1 MPAPPCCLESG
12 RASLWA
18 YSIAHLP
25 PLGSETSILSRPRIF
40 HLAPPYSGTTLPETL
55 SNSKL
60 IGSSSTGVKEKWQH
74 TCCVLSDFNS
84 ISAMGMCDK
93 PGQPAAAGVCV
104 CVCVCALSYVWLF
117 ATPRTIAHQGPQSM
131 GFPRQEYWSLPFPTP
146 MDLPDL
152 GLVPTSFVS
161 PALAGSG
168 FFRTAPPGWEAFDLI
183 QAIFI
188 LRTYQGFSLRKPHIS
203 SGFASEL

>member
-104 CVCVCALSYVWLF
+104 CVCARAQLRLTLCNSKDN
-117 ATPRTIAHQGPQSM
+117 S
-131 GFPRQEYWSLPFPTP
+131 
-146 MDLPDL
+146 
-152 GLVPTSFVS
+152 
-161 PALAGSG
+161 
-168 FFRTAPPGWEAFDLI
+168 PPGSSVHGI
-183 QAIFI
+183 SQARI
-188 LRTYQGFSLRKPHIS
+188 LEFAIS
-203 SGFASEL
+203 YSKGSSRPWVGTHVFCVSCIGRQWIL